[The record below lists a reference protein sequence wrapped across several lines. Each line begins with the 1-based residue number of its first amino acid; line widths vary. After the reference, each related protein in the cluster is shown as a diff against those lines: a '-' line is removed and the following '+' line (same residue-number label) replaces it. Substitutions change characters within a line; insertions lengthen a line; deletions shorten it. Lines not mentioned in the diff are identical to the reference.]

1 MHLTCMTVNV
11 YYLIRY
17 LKAGPPNI
25 QGYFCVACDCVGK
38 ASLLSK
44 GFWKP
49 KTKTTH
55 FSEIIKQPTII
66 LKGFKTLLK
75 GAVVTFFQI
84 KFYYV

>member
-1 MHLTCMTVNV
+1 MYDSECVSPNKD
-11 YYLIRY
+11 

-25 QGYFCVACDCVGK
+25 QGYFCV

-55 FSEIIKQPTII
+55 FSGIIKQPTII